1 MKPPPSALS
10 DWVANAG
17 ATIEVCRGQCDDGV
31 MITRWQGPR
40 PPDMCYLTSLRSH
53 FFDYPAQELGLGT
66 WRGRVMQLGGQV
78 AWLCGFDRV
87 SLIANEPFSTNLR
100 SADQKAQIPDRAV
113 AELQAHPH
121 NWVGV
126 RNILPE
132 EDGALLE
139 ALRARAFVF
148 LPTRVV
154 YLFDARQGR
163 LARSSHLSRDRK
175 NLAKSHLQC
184 CIDTQVTDE
193 DLSTIHQLYHDIYI
207 TKHSKLNARYTWTFF
222 RDMIS
227 NHQMPCLRIYDQS
240 ALVAFALLDQ
250 KVNQLVVPAV
260 GHARDENNKGYYRSL
275 FAALADYVEQHKLLL
290 NYSSG
295 AGDFKRKRGG
305 VPFLEWT
312 AIHAPLHSRFKQS
325 LIRAVA
331 DKAKAV
337 TMDMM
342 MASGA

>member
-1 MKPPPSALS
+1 MNPSPSALS

-17 ATIEVCRGQCDDGV
+17 ATIQASDGPNDEGV

-40 PPDMCYLTSLRSH
+40 SPDMCYLTSLRSH
-53 FFDYPAQELGLGT
+53 FFDYPAQELGLTT
-66 WRGRVMQLGGQV
+66 WRGRVMQWGGQV

-87 SLIANEPFSTNLR
+87 SLIANEPISTNLR
-100 SADQKAQIPDRAV
+100 SAAQKAQIPDTA
-113 AELQAHPH
+113 AQELRSYPQ

-126 RNILPE
+126 RNLLLE

-139 ALRARAFVF
+139 ALRAQDFVL

-163 LARSSHLSRDRK
+163 LARSSHLNRDRK

-184 CIDTQVTDE
+184 CIDTQVSDE
-193 DLSTIHQLYHDIYI
+193 DLKSVHQLYHDIYI
-207 TKHSKLNARYTWTFF
+207 TKHSQLNARYTLKFF
-222 RDMIS
+222 HDMIS
-227 NHQMPCLRIYDQS
+227 VHQMPCLRVYDHS
-240 ALVAFALLDQ
+240 TLVAFALLYQ
-250 KVNQLVVPAV
+250 KADQLVVPAV
-260 GHARDENNKGYYRSL
+260 GHIRDENNKGYYRSL

-312 AIHAPLHSRFKQS
+312 AIHAPLQSRFKQR
-325 LIRAVA
+325 LIRIVGE
-331 DKAKAV
+331 KAKSV
-337 TMDMM
+337 TMDVM